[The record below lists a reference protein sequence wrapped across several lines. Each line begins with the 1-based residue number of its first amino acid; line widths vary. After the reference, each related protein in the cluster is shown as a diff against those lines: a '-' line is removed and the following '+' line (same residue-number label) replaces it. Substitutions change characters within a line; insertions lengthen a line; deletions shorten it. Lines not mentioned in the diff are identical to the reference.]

1 MEESK
6 RLRLK
11 LTTATEVRRALT
23 RVSNMVLNA
32 ELDPKTANAIILA
45 CNAIL
50 SSIRT
55 DEQGKKMSEL
65 EELLAELKRTK
76 NVL

>member
-23 RVSNMVLNA
+23 RVSNMVLSG
-32 ELDPKTANAIILA
+32 ELDPKRANAIILA

-50 SSIRT
+50 RSIRT
-55 DEQGKKMSEL
+55 DEQGKKMAEL

>member
-23 RVSNMVLNA
+23 RVSNMVLNGK
-32 ELDPKTANAIILA
+32 LDPKRANAIILA

-55 DEQGKKMSEL
+55 DEQGKKMAEL

>member
-23 RVSNMVLNA
+23 RVSNMVLNG
-32 ELDPKTANAIILA
+32 ELDPKRANAIILA

-55 DEQGKKMSEL
+55 DEQGTKMAEL